1 MVGQGRGRFIVARTL
16 TLTEKVQTVFFL
28 IFFYLLLSCLMRR
41 IFADPFFKNSA
52 TAVYLHVC
60 SYMNLSMVF
69 FIFFQATLH
78 GYVLS
83 NETVD
88 PIIPQLISVVRNDSL
103 LTIPTTPVCSFNQI

>member
-1 MVGQGRGRFIVARTL
+1 MVGQGRGRCVVARTL
-16 TLTEKVQTVFFL
+16 TLTEKVQPFFKF
-28 IFFYLLLSCLMRR
+28 FFYLLLSCLMRR
-41 IFADPFFKNSA
+41 IFADPFFKNLA

-60 SYMNLSMVF
+60 SCMNLSMVF
-69 FIFFQATLH
+69 FTFFQATLH

-103 LTIPTTPVCSFNQI
+103 LAFPTTPVCSFNRI

>member
-1 MVGQGRGRFIVARTL
+1 MVGQGRGRCVIARTL
-16 TLTEKVQTVFFL
+16 TLTEKVQPFF
-28 IFFYLLLSCLMRR
+28 FFFFHLLLSCLMRR
-41 IFADPFFKNSA
+41 IFAKPFSKNSA

-69 FIFFQATLH
+69 FTFFQATLH

-103 LTIPTTPVCSFNQI
+103 LTFLTTPVCSFNRI

>member
-1 MVGQGRGRFIVARTL
+1 MVVQGRGRFIVARTL
-16 TLTEKVQTVFFL
+16 TLTEKVQTIFFK

-41 IFADPFFKNSA
+41 IFADPFFKNSP

-103 LTIPTTPVCSFNQI
+103 LTIPTTPVCSFNRI

>member
-1 MVGQGRGRFIVARTL
+1 MRNCSDIDIDRKSSTFFFF
-16 TLTEKVQTVFFL
+16 FFL
-28 IFFYLLLSCLMRR
+28 SIAQLF
-41 IFADPFFKNSA
+41 DENSV

-60 SYMNLSMVF
+60 SYMNLYMVF
-69 FIFFQATLH
+69 FTFFQATLH

-103 LTIPTTPVCSFNQI
+103 LTFPTTPVCSFNRI